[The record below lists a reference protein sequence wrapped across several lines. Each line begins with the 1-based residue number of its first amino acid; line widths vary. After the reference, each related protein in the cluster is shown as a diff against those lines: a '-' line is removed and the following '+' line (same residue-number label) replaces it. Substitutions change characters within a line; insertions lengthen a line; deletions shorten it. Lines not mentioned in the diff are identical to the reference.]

1 MTAAQS
7 FIRTDLNDAQRVARL
22 RAAAV
27 LEEERTCRTVW
38 TMPDGSR
45 VERGCAG
52 GVAAYGTLPSER
64 DLIER
69 TIQADRQTVA
79 YYRTCE
85 RSARRAY
92 RGTGMESWRAA
103 AEQWVLARFR
113 LEADI
118 RAHLRELIRIRRGTR
133 KVTVE
138 AVLSRKLATAS
149 PLPHAGAPRQAPHG
163 NGRAFPPASPLPG
176 AQEDS

>member
-7 FIRTDLNDAQRVARL
+7 FIRADLNDAQRVARL
-22 RAAAV
+22 HAAAV

-52 GVAAYGTLPSER
+52 GVAAYGTLPSAR

-69 TIQADRQTVA
+69 TIKADRQTVA

-92 RGTGMESWRAA
+92 RVTGMESWRAA

-133 KVTVE
+133 SFRE
-138 AVLSRKLATAS
+138 YRLDRYL
-149 PLPHAGAPRQAPHG
+149 HRGAA
-163 NGRAFPPASPLPG
+163 
-176 AQEDS
+176 

>member
-7 FIRTDLNDAQRVARL
+7 FIRTDLNDAQRVTRL

-52 GVAAYGTLPSER
+52 GVAAYGTLPSAR

-69 TIQADRQTVA
+69 TIKADRQTVG
-79 YYRTCE
+79 YYRNCE

-92 RGTGMESWRAA
+92 RVTGMESWRAA

-133 KVTVE
+133 SFRE
-138 AVLSRKLATAS
+138 STAS
-149 PLPHAGAPRQAPHG
+149 TVTCT
-163 NGRAFPPASPLPG
+163 G
-176 AQEDS
+176 AQHDAGRVERAPQGGRSNVLQGLRDE